1 MAAEALRLYGAA
13 LQAQRD
19 LDWTRFGEQMRRLG
33 VLLERLALG
42 ESEPQR

>member
-1 MAAEALRLYGAA
+1 MAADALRRYGAA

-19 LDWTRFGEQMRRLG
+19 LDWTRYGEEMRRVG